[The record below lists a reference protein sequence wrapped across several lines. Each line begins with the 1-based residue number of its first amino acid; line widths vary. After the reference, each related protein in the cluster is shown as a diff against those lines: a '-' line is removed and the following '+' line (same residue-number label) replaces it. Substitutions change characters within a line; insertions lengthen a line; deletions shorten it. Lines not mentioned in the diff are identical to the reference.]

1 MQILSGNF
9 SYTHN
14 YRTHE
19 NFAKHVLNLRK
30 KLFKFGEISSSA
42 LDCFRSQHSFFLKS
56 VLLYEKVEHFYSYQN
71 GPLFFTSSS
80 RCPLSLLIELYLVR
94 VVSRDVS
101 YSSSKLKSNQI
112 KEFLIKF
119 EKFRKLIVNQ
129 FW

>member
-56 VLLYEKVEHFYSYQN
+56 QFCFMRKWSTFIAIKMAPSFSPQVQDVPF
-71 GPLFFTSSS
+71 PCSSS
-80 RCPLSLLIELYLVR
+80 FI
-94 VVSRDVS
+94 
-101 YSSSKLKSNQI
+101 KLGLFQGMFPTQAASWNQI

>member
-19 NFAKHVLNLRK
+19 NFAKHVLNLKK

-42 LDCFRSQHSFFLKS
+42 LDCFRSQFLFKVS

-80 RCPLSLLIELYLVR
+80 RCPLSLLIKLYLVR

-101 YSSSKLKSNQI
+101 YSSSNLKSNQI

-119 EKFRKLIVNQ
+119 EKLRKLIVNQ